1 MLAEAGDGVGVP
13 RVIAEQKNE
22 ARLTRQYVLHQSA
35 KCTIALNGV
44 SNMQVTN
51 YCDSK
56 RRFAWVRKC
65 MVRHRQCDIVYCQPE
80 TLIAQAIQP
89 QNASK
94 TAARAIFKI
103 KNPASGCP
111 AEGNESNLALWKRLA
126 TVSNCVFGTGNWL
139 MVSVA
144 N

>member
-1 MLAEAGDGVGVP
+1 ME
-13 RVIAEQKNE
+13 
-22 ARLTRQYVLHQSA
+22 SA
-35 KCTIALNGV
+35 TCKSLITATLRGV
-44 SNMQVTN
+44 SPGCGNAWFGT
-51 YCDSK
+51 DS
-56 RRFAWVRKC
+56 AISSLTVE
-65 MVRHRQCDIVYCQPE
+65 PE

-126 TVSNCVFGTGNWL
+126 TVSNCVFGTGNL
-139 MVSVA
+139 VDGQRGKLGTL
-144 N
+144 